1 MVVEQVSEVG
11 RGLVIES
18 FMSEEKDFELNSLWH
33 RETMKVL
40 KDWSDVVAGESV
52 GE

>member
-11 RGLVIES
+11 RGLVIEG

-33 RETMKVL
+33 REPMKVL
-40 KDWSDVVAGESV
+40 KDWSDVVAGASV

>member
-1 MVVEQVSEVG
+1 MTVEQVSEVG
-11 RGLVIES
+11 RGLVIEG

-33 RETMKVL
+33 REPMKVL
-40 KDWSDVVAGESV
+40 KDWGDVFSCAGM